1 MIEVGRDIWRLFG
14 LLPPTQAGPATEDR
28 MVWLEGTL
36 KNIKSKPSTIVKDEY
51 SAWCYSTAFSLLC
64 VDIRCA
70 FSSAINFCETKSS
83 VFD

>member
-36 KNIKSKPSTIVKDEY
+36 KKYLVQAQYNSQ
-51 SAWCYSTAFSLLC
+51 
-64 VDIRCA
+64 R
-70 FSSAINFCETKSS
+70 
-83 VFD
+83 